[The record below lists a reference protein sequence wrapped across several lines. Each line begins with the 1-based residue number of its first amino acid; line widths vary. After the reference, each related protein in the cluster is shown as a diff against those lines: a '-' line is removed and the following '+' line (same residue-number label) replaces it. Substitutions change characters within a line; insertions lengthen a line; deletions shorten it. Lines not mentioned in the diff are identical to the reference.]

1 VFCHG
6 RPARNFLG
14 NYQKTAPL
22 YLATRNIILLAD
34 CIRSLAG
41 DSHKDGIGMLALFHL
56 SPVLLV
62 TAMLVVLRR
71 PPVHAAIAGTLLVLL
86 LWLAGAADA
95 WRPDSMVAAAK
106 DTAVLFASTAFVIVP
121 GLAFVIFI
129 ERMGVNL
136 ALSQWVRSLG
146 LGRGD
151 QVVFIV
157 LGLAPLLEAMTGF
170 GVSLIATVPLLL
182 SLFERRVALRIALTG
197 MAIMPWGT
205 LGLASVIGASLAHLD
220 APALASTSALTSAP
234 VFFGLSAMALYLAGV
249 REPREWRALGVFW
262 LLFVSVLYSASRWM
276 GPEVAGVAA
285 GLLTSAAVLCVGL
298 WRLRR
303 SDSTRGPVQW
313 PRQAWPYLLLIVS
326 ILGLKM
332 LWTITT
338 WQDSWV
344 VQGTQVS
351 WKPLASPG
359 LALILV
365 LIGLGF
371 HTRTRSRTGP
381 DIRLPAALVARAKR
395 PLLTIFFF
403 LAMSQ
408 MMVKA
413 GFLAGLMQLLEGLS
427 PTAATSLVALLGALS
442 GYMTGSNVGGNAIF
456 MPAIAMLPE
465 SSRLLLAA
473 VQNSSA
479 GHAALG
485 SLSIV
490 MLILGLAKTQA
501 REEGELVR
509 FGFGLVCFNTVL
521 VAFGAGLL
529 SG

>member
-1 VFCHG
+1 
-6 RPARNFLG
+6 
-14 NYQKTAPL
+14 
-22 YLATRNIILLAD
+22 
-34 CIRSLAG
+34 
-41 DSHKDGIGMLALFHL
+41 MLALFHL

-71 PPVHAAIAGTLLVLL
+71 PPVHAAIAGTLLVVV

-95 WRPDSMVAAAK
+95 WHLGSLIAAAQ

-129 ERMGVNL
+129 ERLGVNQ
-136 ALSQWVRSLG
+136 AFSQWVRSLG

-151 QVVFIV
+151 QLVFIV

-234 VFFGLSAMALYLAGV
+234 VFLALSALALYLAGV
-249 REPREWRALGVFW
+249 RESREWRSLGVFW
-262 LLFVSVLYSASRWM
+262 LLFVGVLYSASRWL

-285 GLLTSAAVLCVGL
+285 GLVTAVTVLSAG
-298 WRLRR
+298 LRR
-303 SDSTRGPVQW
+303 RDGERGAVQW
-313 PRQAWPYLLLIVS
+313 PRQAWPYLALIVLIVALK
-326 ILGLKM
+326 IL
-332 LWTITT
+332 WAITA
-338 WQDSWV
+338 WQDHWV
-344 VQGTQVS
+344 LQGAQVS

-359 LALILV
+359 AALILV
-365 LIGLGF
+365 LIGLWF
-371 HTRTRSRTGP
+371 HTRNTQRQPGS
-381 DIRLPAALVARAKR
+381 DVSLPAALVARAKR

-413 GFLAGLMQLLEGLS
+413 GFLAGLMQLLAGLS
-427 PTAATSLVALLGALS
+427 PTAATSLVAMLGALS

-456 MPAIAMLPE
+456 MPAIALLPE
-465 SSRLLLAA
+465 GSRLLLAA
-473 VQNSSA
+473 VQNSAA

-501 REEGELVR
+501 QEESDLVR
-509 FGFGLVCFNTVL
+509 FGFALVCLNTVL
-521 VAFGAGLL
+521 VALGAALL
-529 SG
+529 A

>member
-1 VFCHG
+1 
-6 RPARNFLG
+6 
-14 NYQKTAPL
+14 
-22 YLATRNIILLAD
+22 
-34 CIRSLAG
+34 
-41 DSHKDGIGMLALFHL
+41 MLALFHL

-71 PPVHAAIAGTLLVLL
+71 PPIHAAIAGTLLVVV

-95 WRPDSMVAAAK
+95 WQPGSMLAAAQ

-121 GLAFVIFI
+121 GLAFVIYI
-129 ERMGVNL
+129 ERLGINL
-136 ALSQWVRSLG
+136 AVSQWVNSLG
-146 LGRGD
+146 LRRGD

-182 SLFERRVALRIALTG
+182 SLFERRAALRIALAG

-205 LGLASVIGASLAHLD
+205 LGLASDIGASLAHLD
-220 APALASTSALTSAP
+220 ASALAATSALTSAP
-234 VFFGLSAMALYLAGV
+234 VFLALGALSLFLAGV
-249 REPREWRALGVFW
+249 REWREWRTLGACW
-262 LLFVSVLYSASRWM
+262 LLFVGVLYSASRWL

-285 GLLTSAAVLCVGL
+285 GLVTAAAVLSVGL
-298 WRLRR
+298 WRLRL
-303 SDSTRGPVQW
+303 SERGAVHW
-313 PRQAWPYLLLIVS
+313 PRQAWPYLVLIVC
-326 ILGLKM
+326 IVALKL
-332 LWTITT
+332 LWTFTA
-338 WQDSWV
+338 WQDLWV
-344 VQGTQVS
+344 VQGAQVS

-359 LALILV
+359 LALL
-365 LIGLGF
+365 LLLAGLAF
-371 HTRTRSRTGP
+371 YTRDRTAP
-381 DIRLPAALVARAKR
+381 EVSVPAALAARARR
-395 PLLTIFFF
+395 PLLTILFF

-413 GFLAGLMQLLEGLS
+413 GFLAGLMQLLAGLS
-427 PTAATSLVALLGALS
+427 PSAATSLVALLGALS

-501 REEGELVR
+501 REESELVR
-509 FGFGLVCFNTVL
+509 FGFALVCLNTAL
-521 VAFGAGLL
+521 VALAAVLL
-529 SG
+529 GGWTG

>member
-1 VFCHG
+1 MV
-6 RPARNFLG
+6 
-14 NYQKTAPL
+14 
-22 YLATRNIILLAD
+22 
-34 CIRSLAG
+34 
-41 DSHKDGIGMLALFHL
+41 ALFHL

-71 PPVHAAIAGTLLVLL
+71 PPVHAAIAGTLLVIV

-95 WRPDSMVAAAK
+95 WQPGSMVAAAQ

-129 ERMGVNL
+129 ERLGVNL

-146 LGRGD
+146 LGRGN

-220 APALASTSALTSAP
+220 ATALASTSALISAP
-234 VFFGLSAMALYLAGV
+234 VFLVLGAMALYLAGV
-249 REPREWRALGVFW
+249 REVREWQALGAFW
-262 LLFVSVLYSASRWM
+262 LLFVAVLYSASRWL

-285 GLLTSAAVLCVGL
+285 GLVTAGAVLTAGL
-298 WRLRR
+298 WRRR
-303 SDSTRGPVQW
+303 SEHGSVQW
-313 PRQAWPYLLLIVS
+313 PRQAWPYLVLIVS
-326 ILGLKM
+326 IVALKT
-332 LWTITT
+332 LWTITA
-338 WQDSWV
+338 WQDCWI
-344 VQGTQVS
+344 VQGAQVT

-359 LALILV
+359 IALILV

-371 HTRTRSRTGP
+371 HTRNARHQAEPGAN
-381 DIRLPAALVARAKR
+381 LLVALTARAKR

-413 GFLAGLMQLLEGLS
+413 GFLTGLMQLLAGLS
-427 PTAATSLVALLGALS
+427 PTGATSLVAMLGALS

-490 MLILGLAKTQA
+490 MLILGLAKTTA
-501 REEGELVR
+501 TEDSELVR
-509 FGFGLVCFNTVL
+509 FGFVLVCLNTAL
-521 VAFGAGLL
+521 VALGAGLL
-529 SG
+529 SGW

>member
-1 VFCHG
+1 
-6 RPARNFLG
+6 
-14 NYQKTAPL
+14 
-22 YLATRNIILLAD
+22 
-34 CIRSLAG
+34 
-41 DSHKDGIGMLALFHL
+41 MLALFHL

-71 PPVHAAIAGTLLVLL
+71 PPVHAAIAGTLLVVV

-95 WRPDSMVAAAK
+95 WHLGSLIAAAQ

-129 ERMGVNL
+129 ERLGVNQ
-136 ALSQWVRSLG
+136 AFSQWVRSLG

-151 QVVFIV
+151 QLVFIV

-182 SLFERRVALRIALTG
+182 SLFERRVALRIALAG

-234 VFFGLSAMALYLAGV
+234 VFLALSAMALYLAGV
-249 REPREWRALGVFW
+249 RESREWRSLGVFW
-262 LLFVSVLYSASRWM
+262 LLFVGVLYSASRWL

-285 GLLTSAAVLCVGL
+285 GLVTAVTVLSAG
-298 WRLRR
+298 LRR
-303 SDSTRGPVQW
+303 RDGERGAVQW
-313 PRQAWPYLLLIVS
+313 PRQAWPYLALIVLIVALK
-326 ILGLKM
+326 IL
-332 LWTITT
+332 WAITA
-338 WQDSWV
+338 WQDHWV
-344 VQGTQVS
+344 VQGAQVS

-359 LALILV
+359 VALILV
-365 LIGLGF
+365 LIGLWF
-371 HTRTRSRTGP
+371 HTRNVQRQPGS
-381 DIRLPAALVARAKR
+381 DVSLPVALAARAKR

-413 GFLAGLMQLLEGLS
+413 GFLAGLMQLLADLS
-427 PTAATSLVALLGALS
+427 PTAATSLVAMLGALS

-456 MPAIAMLPE
+456 MPAIALLPE
-465 SSRLLLAA
+465 GSRLLLAA
-473 VQNSSA
+473 VQNSAA

-501 REEGELVR
+501 QEESDLVR
-509 FGFGLVCFNTVL
+509 FGFALVCLNTVL
-521 VAFGAGLL
+521 VALGAALL
-529 SG
+529 A

>member
-1 VFCHG
+1 
-6 RPARNFLG
+6 
-14 NYQKTAPL
+14 
-22 YLATRNIILLAD
+22 
-34 CIRSLAG
+34 
-41 DSHKDGIGMLALFHL
+41 MLALFHL

-71 PPVHAAIAGTLLVLL
+71 PPVHAAIAGTLLVVV

-95 WRPDSMVAAAK
+95 WHLGSLIAAAQ

-129 ERMGVNL
+129 ERLGVNQ
-136 ALSQWVRSLG
+136 AFSQWVCSLS

-151 QVVFIV
+151 QLVFIV

-234 VFFGLSAMALYLAGV
+234 VFLALSAMALYLAGV
-249 REPREWRALGVFW
+249 RESREWRSLGGFW
-262 LLFVSVLYSASRWM
+262 LLFVGVLYSASRWL

-285 GLLTSAAVLCVGL
+285 GLVTAVTVLSAG
-298 WRLRR
+298 LRR
-303 SDSTRGPVQW
+303 RDGERGAVQW
-313 PRQAWPYLLLIVS
+313 PRQAWPYLALIVLIVALK
-326 ILGLKM
+326 IL
-332 LWTITT
+332 WAITA
-338 WQDSWV
+338 WQDHWV
-344 VQGTQVS
+344 VQGAQVS

-359 LALILV
+359 VALILV
-365 LIGLGF
+365 LIGLWF
-371 HTRTRSRTGP
+371 HTRNVQRQQGS
-381 DIRLPAALVARAKR
+381 DVSLPVALVARAKR

-413 GFLAGLMQLLEGLS
+413 GFLAGLMQLLADLS
-427 PTAATSLVALLGALS
+427 PTAATSLVAMLGALS

-456 MPAIAMLPE
+456 MPAIALLPE
-465 SSRLLLAA
+465 GSRLLLAA
-473 VQNSSA
+473 VQNSAA

-490 MLILGLAKTQA
+490 MLILGLAKPQA
-501 REEGELVR
+501 QEESDLVR
-509 FGFGLVCFNTVL
+509 FGFALVCLNTVL
-521 VAFGAGLL
+521 VALGAALL
-529 SG
+529 A

>member
-1 VFCHG
+1 
-6 RPARNFLG
+6 
-14 NYQKTAPL
+14 
-22 YLATRNIILLAD
+22 
-34 CIRSLAG
+34 
-41 DSHKDGIGMLALFHL
+41 MLALFHL

-71 PPVHAAIAGTLLVLL
+71 PPVHAALAGTLLVVV

-95 WRPDSMVAAAK
+95 WHLGSLLAAAQ

-121 GLAFVIFI
+121 GLAFVICI
-129 ERMGVNL
+129 ERLGVNV
-136 ALSQWVRSLG
+136 ALSQWVQSLG
-146 LGRGD
+146 LRRGD
-151 QVVFIV
+151 QLVFIV

-182 SLFERRVALRIALTG
+182 SLFERRVALRIALAG

-220 APALASTSALTSAP
+220 APALAATSALTSAP
-234 VFFGLSAMALYLAGV
+234 VFLALSAMALYLAGV
-249 REPREWRALGVFW
+249 RELREWQALGVFW
-262 LLFVSVLYSASRWM
+262 LLFVAVLYAASRWL

-285 GLLTSAAVLCVGL
+285 GLFTASAVLVAGL

-303 SDSTRGPVQW
+303 SATTRSTVQW
-313 PRQAWPYLLLIVS
+313 PRQAWPYVLLIVF
-326 ILGLKM
+326 IVGLKT
-332 LWTITT
+332 LWSITG
-338 WQDSWV
+338 WQDLWV
-344 VQGTQVS
+344 VQGAQVT

-359 LALILV
+359 VALILV
-365 LIGLGF
+365 LIGLGLYARN
-371 HTRTRSRTGP
+371 TPRQTGP
-381 DIRLPAALVARAKR
+381 VVGWLTALAVRAKR

-413 GFLAGLMQLLEGLS
+413 GFLAGLMQLLAGLS
-427 PTAATSLVALLGALS
+427 PTAATSLVALLGGLS

-465 SSRLLLAA
+465 TSRLLLAA
-473 VQNSSA
+473 VQNSAA

-501 REEGELVR
+501 SEESALVR
-509 FGFGLVCFNTVL
+509 FGFGLVCLNTAL
-521 VAFGAGLL
+521 VALSAMLL
-529 SG
+529 VGWLG

>member
-1 VFCHG
+1 
-6 RPARNFLG
+6 
-14 NYQKTAPL
+14 
-22 YLATRNIILLAD
+22 
-34 CIRSLAG
+34 
-41 DSHKDGIGMLALFHL
+41 MLALFHL

-71 PPVHAAIAGTLLVLL
+71 PPVHAAIAGTLLVVV
-86 LWLAGAADA
+86 LWFAGAGDA
-95 WRPDSMVAAAK
+95 WRPDSMVAAAQ

-234 VFFGLSAMALYLAGV
+234 VFLGLSAMALYLAGV
-249 REPREWRALGVFW
+249 RESREWRALGAFW
-262 LLFVSVLYSASRWM
+262 LLFVGVLYSASRWL

-285 GLLTSAAVLCVGL
+285 GLLTAGVVLSVGL

-303 SDSTRGPVQW
+303 SDSERGSVQW
-313 PRQAWPYLLLIVS
+313 PRQAWPYLLLIVL
-326 ILGLKM
+326 ILALKTV
-332 LWTITT
+332 WTFTA

-344 VQGTQVS
+344 VQGAQVS

-359 LALILV
+359 VALILV
-365 LIGLGF
+365 LIGLGV
-371 HTRTRSRTGP
+371 HTRNSQRPTGP
-381 DIRLPAALVARAKR
+381 DINLPAALAARVKR

-427 PTAATSLVALLGALS
+427 PTAATSLVAMLGALS

-465 SSRLLLAA
+465 PSRLLLAA

-490 MLILGLAKTQA
+490 MLILGLAKTQV

-509 FGFGLVCFNTVL
+509 FGFALVCLNTAL
-521 VAFGAGLL
+521 VALGAGLL
-529 SG
+529 SGWALH

>member
-1 VFCHG
+1 
-6 RPARNFLG
+6 
-14 NYQKTAPL
+14 
-22 YLATRNIILLAD
+22 
-34 CIRSLAG
+34 
-41 DSHKDGIGMLALFHL
+41 MLALFHL

-71 PPVHAAIAGTLLVLL
+71 PPVHAALAGTLLVVV

-95 WRPDSMVAAAK
+95 WQLGSLLAAAQ

-129 ERMGVNL
+129 ERLGVNL
-136 ALSQWVRSLG
+136 AFSQWVRSLG

-182 SLFERRVALRIALTG
+182 SLFERRVALRIALAG

-205 LGLASVIGASLAHLD
+205 LGLASVIGASLAQLD
-220 APALASTSALTSAP
+220 AAALASTSALVSAP
-234 VFFGLSAMALYLAGV
+234 VFLALGALALYLAGV
-249 REPREWRALGVFW
+249 RTLREWRALGACW
-262 LLFVSVLYSASRWM
+262 LLFVGVLYSASRWL

-285 GLLTSAAVLCVGL
+285 GLVTAAAVLAMGL
-298 WRLRR
+298 WRVRRNHHPHAPLR
-303 SDSTRGPVQW
+303 W
-313 PRQAWPYLLLIVS
+313 PREAWPYLALIASIVALKLLW
-326 ILGLKM
+326 LL
-332 LWTITT
+332 TA
-338 WQDSWV
+338 WQDLWV
-344 VQGTQVS
+344 VHGAQVT

-359 LALILV
+359 VALILV
-365 LIGLGF
+365 LIGLGV
-371 HTRTRSRTGP
+371 HTRSRQPLAGP
-381 DIRLPAALVARAKR
+381 EARVATALFARAKR
-395 PLLTIFFF
+395 PLLTILFF

-413 GFLAGLMQLLEGLS
+413 GFLAGLMQLLAGLS
-427 PTAATSLVALLGALS
+427 PTAASSLVALLGGLS

-465 SSRLLLAA
+465 HSRLLLAA
-473 VQNSSA
+473 VQNSAA

-501 REEGELVR
+501 TEEGELVR
-509 FGFGLVCFNTVL
+509 FGFALVCLNTAL
-521 VAFGAGLL
+521 VALAAVLL
-529 SG
+529 SGGLG

>member
-1 VFCHG
+1 
-6 RPARNFLG
+6 
-14 NYQKTAPL
+14 
-22 YLATRNIILLAD
+22 
-34 CIRSLAG
+34 
-41 DSHKDGIGMLALFHL
+41 MLALFHL

-71 PPVHAAIAGTLLVLL
+71 PPVHAAIAGTLLVVV
-86 LWLAGAADA
+86 LWLAGVAEA
-95 WRPDSMVAAAK
+95 WQPSSMVAAVQ

-129 ERMGVNL
+129 ERLGVNL

-146 LGRGD
+146 LRRGD
-151 QVVFIV
+151 QVAFIV

-182 SLFERRVALRIALTG
+182 SLFERRVALRIALAG

-220 APALASTSALTSAP
+220 AAELASTSALTSAP
-234 VFFGLSAMALYLAGV
+234 VFFALSAIALYLAGV
-249 REPREWRALGVFW
+249 REWREWRALGVFW
-262 LLFVSVLYSASRWM
+262 LLFVGVLYSASRWL

-285 GLLTSAAVLCVGL
+285 GLVTAVAVLSAGL

-303 SDSTRGPVQW
+303 SDSERGSVQW

-326 ILGLKM
+326 IVALKV
-332 LWTITT
+332 LWAITD
-338 WQDSWV
+338 WQNHWV
-344 VQGTQVS
+344 VQGAQVS

-359 LALILV
+359 VALLLV
-365 LIGLGF
+365 LIGLSF
-371 HTRTRSRTGP
+371 HRRENVTDSGM
-381 DIRLPAALVARAKR
+381 LSGLAARAKR

-413 GFLAGLMQLLEGLS
+413 GFLAGLMQLLSGLS
-427 PTAATSLVALLGALS
+427 PSAATSLVALLGALS

-473 VQNSSA
+473 VQNSAA

-501 REEGELVR
+501 KEESELVR
-509 FGFGLVCFNTVL
+509 FGFALVCLNTAL
-521 VAFGAGLL
+521 VALAAGVL
-529 SG
+529 GVWIG

>member
-1 VFCHG
+1 MV
-6 RPARNFLG
+6 
-14 NYQKTAPL
+14 
-22 YLATRNIILLAD
+22 
-34 CIRSLAG
+34 
-41 DSHKDGIGMLALFHL
+41 ALFHL

-71 PPVHAAIAGTLLVLL
+71 PPVHAAIAGSLLVVV

-95 WRPDSMVAAAK
+95 WHLGSMVAAAK

-121 GLAFVIFI
+121 GLAFVIYI
-129 ERMGVNL
+129 ERLGINL
-136 ALSQWVRSLG
+136 AVSQWVRSLG
-146 LGRGD
+146 LRRGD
-151 QVVFIV
+151 QVAFIV

-182 SLFERRVALRIALTG
+182 SLFERKVALRMALAG

-220 APALASTSALTSAP
+220 VTALASISALTSAP
-234 VFFGLSAMALYLAGV
+234 VFLALSAMSLFLAGV
-249 REPREWRALGVFW
+249 REPRQWTALGAFW
-262 LLFVSVLYSASRWM
+262 LLFVGVLYGASRWL

-285 GLLTSAAVLCVGL
+285 GLVTAAAVLCAGL
-298 WRLRR
+298 WRLHR
-303 SDSTRGPVQW
+303 SDGERSAVQW
-313 PRQAWPYLLLIVS
+313 PRQAWPYLALIVC
-326 ILGLKM
+326 IVALKT
-332 LWTITT
+332 LWTLTA
-338 WQDSWV
+338 WQDLWV
-344 VQGTQVS
+344 VQGAQVS

-359 LALILV
+359 LALLLLLV
-365 LIGLGF
+365 WLGV
-371 HTRTRSRTGP
+371 HTRDSQRRAAS
-381 DIRLPAALVARAKR
+381 DVSVPAALAARAKR

-413 GFLAGLMQLLEGLS
+413 GFLAGLMQLLAGLS
-427 PTAATSLVALLGALS
+427 PAAATSLVALLGALS

-465 SSRLLLAA
+465 PSRLLLAA
-473 VQNSSA
+473 VQNSAA

-501 REEGELVR
+501 TEESELVR
-509 FGFGLVCFNTVL
+509 FGFALACLNTAL
-521 VAFGAGLL
+521 VALGAALL
-529 SG
+529 SGWLG

>member
-1 VFCHG
+1 
-6 RPARNFLG
+6 
-14 NYQKTAPL
+14 
-22 YLATRNIILLAD
+22 
-34 CIRSLAG
+34 
-41 DSHKDGIGMLALFHL
+41 MLALFHL

-71 PPVHAAIAGTLLVLL
+71 PPVHAALAGTLLVVV

-95 WRPDSMVAAAK
+95 WRLGSMLAAAE

-129 ERMGVNL
+129 ERLGVNL
-136 ALSQWVRSLG
+136 ALSQWVQSLG
-146 LGRGD
+146 LRRGD
-151 QVVFIV
+151 QLVFIV

-182 SLFERRVALRIALTG
+182 SLFERQVALRIALAG

-205 LGLASVIGASLAHLD
+205 LGLASVIGASLGHVD
-220 APALASTSALTSAP
+220 APALAATSALTSAP
-234 VFFGLSAMALYLAGV
+234 VFLALSAMALYLAGV
-249 REPREWRALGVFW
+249 REAREWRALGIFW
-262 LLFVSVLYSASRWM
+262 LLFVAVLYAASRWL
-276 GPEVAGVAA
+276 GAEVAGVAA
-285 GLLTSAAVLCVGL
+285 GLVTASAVLAVGL

-303 SDSTRGPVQW
+303 SAAERGPVQW
-313 PRQAWPYLLLIVS
+313 PRQAWPYLLLIVY
-326 ILGLKM
+326 IVGLKT
-332 LWTITT
+332 LWSITG
-338 WQDSWV
+338 WQDLWI
-344 VQGTQVS
+344 VQGAQVT

-359 LALILV
+359 VALLLV

-371 HTRTRSRTGP
+371 YTRNIPREAGP
-381 DIRLPAALVARAKR
+381 NVSVLAALAARAKR

-413 GFLAGLMQLLEGLS
+413 GFLAGLMQLLAGLS
-427 PTAATSLVALLGALS
+427 PTAATSLVALLGGLS

-473 VQNSSA
+473 VQNSAA

-501 REEGELVR
+501 REESALVR
-509 FGFGLVCFNTVL
+509 FGFGLVCLNTAL
-521 VAFGAGLL
+521 VALSAMLL
-529 SG
+529 VGWLG

>member
-1 VFCHG
+1 M
-6 RPARNFLG
+6 
-14 NYQKTAPL
+14 
-22 YLATRNIILLAD
+22 D
-34 CIRSLAG
+34 
-41 DSHKDGIGMLALFHL
+41 ALFHL
-56 SPVLLV
+56 SPILLV

-71 PPVHAAIAGTLLVLL
+71 PPVQAAIAGTLLVVM

-95 WRPDSMVAAAK
+95 WHLGSMVAATE

-121 GLAFVIFI
+121 GLAFVILI
-129 ERMGVNL
+129 ERLGVNL

-182 SLFERRVALRIALTG
+182 SLFERRVALRIALVG

-220 APALASTSALTSAP
+220 ASALASTSALASAP
-234 VFFGLSAMALYLAGV
+234 VFLALSAIALYLAGV
-249 REPREWRALGVFW
+249 REPRAWGALGAFW
-262 LLFVSVLYSASRWM
+262 LLFMAVLYGASRWF
-276 GPEVAGVAA
+276 GPEVAGVCA
-285 GLLTSAAVLCVGL
+285 GMATAVTVLAVGL

-303 SDSTRGPVQW
+303 SDSEHRAVQW
-313 PRQAWPYLLLIVS
+313 PRQAWPYLVLIVC
-326 ILGLKM
+326 IVGLKM
-332 LWTITT
+332 VWTITS
-338 WQDSWV
+338 WQDHWV
-344 VQGTQVS
+344 VAGAQVN

-359 LALILV
+359 LALLLV
-365 LIGLGF
+365 LGGMWLRARA
-371 HTRTRSRTGP
+371 TPRQSSL
-381 DIRLPAALVARAKR
+381 DISLPQALAARAKR

-413 GFLAGLMQLLEGLS
+413 GFLAGLMQLLAGLP
-427 PTAATSLVALLGALS
+427 PTAATPLVALFGALS

-456 MPAIAMLPE
+456 MPAIALLPE
-465 SSRLLLAA
+465 PARLLLAA
-473 VQNSSA
+473 VQNSAA

-485 SLSIV
+485 SMSIV
-490 MLILGLAKTQA
+490 MLIVGLAKTDA
-501 REEGELVR
+501 EEESELIR
-509 FGFGLVCFNTVL
+509 FGFALVCLNTAL
-521 VAFGAGLL
+521 VAMVAGFL
-529 SG
+529 S

>member
-1 VFCHG
+1 
-6 RPARNFLG
+6 
-14 NYQKTAPL
+14 
-22 YLATRNIILLAD
+22 
-34 CIRSLAG
+34 
-41 DSHKDGIGMLALFHL
+41 MLALFHL

-71 PPVHAAIAGTLLVLL
+71 PPVHAAIAGTLLVVV

-95 WRPDSMVAAAK
+95 WQPGSMLAAAQ

-121 GLAFVIFI
+121 GLAFVIYI
-129 ERMGVNL
+129 ERLGINL
-136 ALSQWVRSLG
+136 AVSQWVNSLG
-146 LGRGD
+146 LRRGD

-182 SLFERRVALRIALTG
+182 SLFERRAALRIALAG

-220 APALASTSALTSAP
+220 ASALAATSALTSAP
-234 VFFGLSAMALYLAGV
+234 VFLALGALSLFLAGV
-249 REPREWRALGVFW
+249 REWREWRTLGACW
-262 LLFVSVLYSASRWM
+262 LLFVGVLYSASRWL

-285 GLLTSAAVLCVGL
+285 GLVTAAAVLSVGL
-298 WRLRR
+298 WRLRL
-303 SDSTRGPVQW
+303 SERGAVHW
-313 PRQAWPYLLLIVS
+313 PRQAWPYLVLIVC
-326 ILGLKM
+326 IVALKL
-332 LWTITT
+332 LWTFTA
-338 WQDSWV
+338 WQDLWV
-344 VQGTQVS
+344 VQGAQVS

-359 LALILV
+359 LALL
-365 LIGLGF
+365 LLLAGLAF
-371 HTRTRSRTGP
+371 YTRDRTAP
-381 DIRLPAALVARAKR
+381 EVSVPAALAARAKR
-395 PLLTIFFF
+395 PLLTILFF

-413 GFLAGLMQLLEGLS
+413 GFLAGLMQLLAGLS
-427 PTAATSLVALLGALS
+427 PSAATSLVALLGALS

-501 REEGELVR
+501 REESELVR
-509 FGFGLVCFNTVL
+509 FGFALVCLNTAL
-521 VAFGAGLL
+521 VALGAVLL
-529 SG
+529 GGWPG

>member
-1 VFCHG
+1 MV
-6 RPARNFLG
+6 
-14 NYQKTAPL
+14 
-22 YLATRNIILLAD
+22 
-34 CIRSLAG
+34 
-41 DSHKDGIGMLALFHL
+41 ALFHL

-71 PPVHAAIAGTLLVLL
+71 PPIHAAIAGTLLVVV

-95 WRPDSMVAAAK
+95 WRLDSMVAAAQ

-121 GLAFVIFI
+121 GLAFVICI
-129 ERMGVNL
+129 ERLGVNL

-146 LGRGD
+146 LARGD
-151 QVVFIV
+151 QIVFIV

-205 LGLASVIGASLAHLD
+205 LGLATVIGASLAHLD
-220 APALASTSALTSAP
+220 TFALASTSALTSAP
-234 VFFGLSAMALYLAGV
+234 VFFALGAMALYLAGV
-249 REPREWRALGVFW
+249 RERREWKGLAVFW
-262 LLFVSVLYSASRWM
+262 LLFVSVLYGASRWL

-285 GLLTSAAVLCVGL
+285 GLVTAASVLSTRM
-298 WRLRR
+298 WRLRSVDGQR
-303 SDSTRGPVQW
+303 DAMKW
-313 PRQAWPYLLLIVS
+313 PQQAWPYLVLIVC
-326 ILGLKM
+326 IVTLKAV
-332 LWTITT
+332 WTITS
-338 WQDSWV
+338 WQDIWV
-344 VQGTQVS
+344 VQGAQVT

-359 LALILV
+359 IALLLV
-365 LIGLGF
+365 LIGLRF
-371 HTRTRSRTGP
+371 SARDTQSQASSNVRMST
-381 DIRLPAALVARAKR
+381 ALAARAKR
-395 PLLTIFFF
+395 PLVTIFFF

-413 GFLAGLMQLLEGLS
+413 GFLAGLMQLLSNLS
-427 PTAATSLVALLGALS
+427 PNAATSLVALLGALS

-473 VQNSSA
+473 VQNSTA
-479 GHAALG
+479 GHAAMG

-501 REEGELVR
+501 WEESELVR
-509 FGFGLVCFNTVL
+509 FGFALVCLNTAL
-521 VAFGAGLL
+521 VTLAASLL
-529 SG
+529 AAS

>member
-1 VFCHG
+1 
-6 RPARNFLG
+6 
-14 NYQKTAPL
+14 
-22 YLATRNIILLAD
+22 
-34 CIRSLAG
+34 
-41 DSHKDGIGMLALFHL
+41 MLALFHL

-71 PPVHAAIAGTLLVLL
+71 PPVHAAMAGTLLVMV

-95 WRPDSMVAAAK
+95 WRPDSVLAAAR

-129 ERMGVNL
+129 ERLGVNL

-220 APALASTSALTSAP
+220 ASALAATSALISAP
-234 VFFGLSAMALYLAGV
+234 VFFGLSALALYLAGV
-249 REPREWRALGVFW
+249 REPREWRTLGVFW
-262 LLFVSVLYSASRWM
+262 LLFVAVLYSASRWF

-285 GLLTSAAVLCVGL
+285 GLVTAVAVLACGL

-303 SDSTRGPVQW
+303 SDGERGSVQW
-313 PRQAWPYLLLIVS
+313 PRQAWPYLLLIAYIV
-326 ILGLKM
+326 GLKL
-332 LWTITT
+332 LWSLTA
-338 WQDSWV
+338 WQDSWI
-344 VQGTQVS
+344 VQGSQVT

-359 LALILV
+359 VALILV

-371 HTRTRSRTGP
+371 HTRSAQRQTG
-381 DIRLPAALVARAKR
+381 LPAALVARVKR

-413 GFLAGLMQLLEGLS
+413 GFLAGLMQLLAGLS
-427 PTAATSLVALLGALS
+427 PTAATSLVAMLGALS

-473 VQNSSA
+473 VQNSAA

-509 FGFGLVCFNTVL
+509 FGFALVCLNTAL
-521 VAFGAGLL
+521 VALGAGLL
-529 SG
+529 SAWF

>member
-1 VFCHG
+1 
-6 RPARNFLG
+6 
-14 NYQKTAPL
+14 
-22 YLATRNIILLAD
+22 
-34 CIRSLAG
+34 
-41 DSHKDGIGMLALFHL
+41 MLALFHL

-71 PPVHAAIAGTLLVLL
+71 PPVHAAIAGTLLVVV

-95 WRPDSMVAAAK
+95 WHLGSLTAAAQ

-129 ERMGVNL
+129 ERLGVNQ
-136 ALSQWVRSLG
+136 AFSQWVRSLG

-151 QVVFIV
+151 QLVFIV

-220 APALASTSALTSAP
+220 ARALASTSALTSAP
-234 VFFGLSAMALYLAGV
+234 VFLALSAMALYLAGV
-249 REPREWRALGVFW
+249 RESREWRSLGVFW
-262 LLFVSVLYSASRWM
+262 LLFVGVLYSASRWL

-285 GLLTSAAVLCVGL
+285 GLVTAVGVLSAG
-298 WRLRR
+298 LRR
-303 SDSTRGPVQW
+303 RDGERGAVRW
-313 PRQAWPYLLLIVS
+313 PRQAWPYLALIVL
-326 ILGLKM
+326 IVALKTV
-332 LWTITT
+332 WAITA
-338 WQDSWV
+338 WQDHWV
-344 VQGTQVS
+344 VQGAQVS

-359 LALILV
+359 VALILV
-365 LIGLGF
+365 LIGLWF
-371 HTRTRSRTGP
+371 HTRTTQRQPGS
-381 DIRLPAALVARAKR
+381 DVSLPAALVARAKR

-413 GFLAGLMQLLEGLS
+413 GFLAGLMQLLAGLS
-427 PTAATSLVALLGALS
+427 PTAATSLVAMLGALS

-465 SSRLLLAA
+465 GSRLLLAA
-473 VQNSSA
+473 VQNSAA

-501 REEGELVR
+501 QEESDLVR
-509 FGFGLVCFNTVL
+509 FGFALVCLNTVL
-521 VAFGAGLL
+521 VALGAVVLT
-529 SG
+529 

>member
-1 VFCHG
+1 
-6 RPARNFLG
+6 
-14 NYQKTAPL
+14 
-22 YLATRNIILLAD
+22 
-34 CIRSLAG
+34 
-41 DSHKDGIGMLALFHL
+41 MLALFHL

-71 PPVHAAIAGTLLVLL
+71 PPVHAAIAGTLLVMV
-86 LWLAGAADA
+86 LWLAGTADA
-95 WRPDSMVAAAK
+95 WHLGSLVSAAQ

-121 GLAFVIFI
+121 GLAFVIVI
-129 ERMGVNL
+129 ERLGVNL
-136 ALSQWVRSLG
+136 AFSQWVRSLG

-220 APALASTSALTSAP
+220 AAALASTSSLTSAP
-234 VFFGLSAMALYLAGV
+234 VFLALGAMALYLAEV
-249 REPREWRALGVFW
+249 RTLREWAVLGACW
-262 LLFVSVLYSASRWM
+262 LLFVGVLYSSSRWL

-285 GLLTSAAVLCVGL
+285 GLVSATAVLANGL
-298 WRLRR
+298 WRLHRNGGER
-303 SDSTRGPVQW
+303 TTRPW
-313 PRQAWPYLLLIVS
+313 PRQAWPYLVLIASIVLL
-326 ILGLKM
+326 KA
-332 LWTITT
+332 LWAITG
-338 WQDSWV
+338 WQNLWII
-344 VQGTQVS
+344 QGAQVT

-359 LALILV
+359 VALILV
-365 LIGLGF
+365 LVGVGF
-371 HTRTRSRTGP
+371 HTRNAPSLPGP
-381 DIRLPAALVARAKR
+381 DTHMGAALMARAKR

-408 MMVKA
+408 LMVKA
-413 GFLAGLMQLLEGLS
+413 GFLAGLMQLLTGLAPS
-427 PTAATSLVALLGALS
+427 AASLLVALLGGLS

-465 SSRLLLAA
+465 HGRLLLAA
-473 VQNSSA
+473 VQNSAA

-490 MLILGLAKTQA
+490 MLILGLAKTEA

-509 FGFGLVCFNTVL
+509 FAFALVCLNTAL
-521 VAFGAGLL
+521 VAVAAVLL
-529 SG
+529 SAWLG

>member
-1 VFCHG
+1 
-6 RPARNFLG
+6 
-14 NYQKTAPL
+14 
-22 YLATRNIILLAD
+22 
-34 CIRSLAG
+34 
-41 DSHKDGIGMLALFHL
+41 MLALFHL

-71 PPVHAAIAGTLLVLL
+71 PPVHAAIAGTLLVVV
-86 LWLAGAADA
+86 LWLAGVAES
-95 WRPDSMVAAAK
+95 WQPSSMVAAVQ

-129 ERMGVNL
+129 ERLGVNL

-146 LGRGD
+146 LRRGD
-151 QVVFIV
+151 QVAFIV

-182 SLFERRVALRIALTG
+182 SLFERRVALRIALAG

-220 APALASTSALTSAP
+220 AAALASTSALTSAP
-234 VFFGLSAMALYLAGV
+234 VFFALSAIALYLAGV
-249 REPREWRALGVFW
+249 REWREWRALGVFW
-262 LLFVSVLYSASRWM
+262 LLFVGVLYSASRWL

-285 GLLTSAAVLCVGL
+285 GLVTAVAVLSAGL

-303 SDSTRGPVQW
+303 SDSERGSVQW
-313 PRQAWPYLLLIVS
+313 PRQAWPYLLLIVY
-326 ILGLKM
+326 IVALKM
-332 LWTITT
+332 VWTITS
-338 WQDSWV
+338 WQDSWI
-344 VQGTQVS
+344 VQGAQVT

-359 LALILV
+359 LALVLV

-371 HTRTRSRTGP
+371 YTRNTPRQTAS
-381 DIRLPAALVARAKR
+381 DISVPAALAARARR

-413 GFLAGLMQLLEGLS
+413 GFLAGLMQLLAGLS
-427 PTAATSLVALLGALS
+427 PTAVTSMVALFGALS

-465 SSRLLLAA
+465 PSRLLLAA
-473 VQNSSA
+473 VQNSAA

-490 MLILGLAKTQA
+490 MLILGLAKTQST
-501 REEGELVR
+501 EEGDLVR
-509 FGFGLVCFNTVL
+509 FGFALVCLNTAL
-521 VAFGAGLL
+521 VALGAGLL
-529 SG
+529 SGWFG